1 MHANTGF
8 WVGMG
13 AGMAA
18 GAVLGMMTASN
29 RHSMKSQ
36 VGKSLHKLG
45 VAMDEAVDSIVS
57 ELH

>member
-1 MHANTGF
+1 MHTNAGF

-13 AGMAA
+13 AGVAA

-29 RHSMKSQ
+29 RHSMKPQ

-45 VAMDEAVDSIVS
+45 VAMDEAVHSIVS

>member
-1 MHANTGF
+1 MFCALD
-8 WVGMG
+8 VYKRQ
-13 AGMAA
+13 
-18 GAVLGMMTASN
+18 VLGMMTASN